1 MIQQASRHSFSL
13 GPESV
18 IIEAR
23 SYFCVSFIEMSGEM
37 AIKIFSD
44 SSADLPKRILE
55 QLGITL
61 VPLSIHFEHDQFEA
75 TMDNS
80 LFYKKMKEE
89 KELPKT
95 CSPSPNCFFQHFQN
109 TEPHEEILCISL
121 SSALSSTY
129 HHALMGKTM
138 MEEEHAGGK
147 TIEVIDSKNASL
159 GLGLLV
165 YKAAKMAKEGHTM
178 QDMVQMLKRNVTE
191 VKNYFVL
198 DTLENVVKGGRL
210 DRVRGAIA
218 SVLNIKLLMKASEEG
233 TLEVL
238 EKTRG
243 TQNAIK
249 KMIDR
254 IGDAGHDFEKR
265 VLGIAHSN
273 CEERAREVMDMILKR
288 YPFKDVILS
297 EMGPVIGTYAGEGGI
312 LVSHT

>member
-1 MIQQASRHSFSL
+1 
-13 GPESV
+13 
-18 IIEAR
+18 
-23 SYFCVSFIEMSGEM
+23 M

-44 SSADLPKRILE
+44 GSADLPKRILE

-61 VPLSIHFEHDQFEA
+61 VPLSVHFENDEYKSD
-75 TMDNS
+75 MDLS
-80 LFYKKMKEE
+80 LFYKKMKDEST
-89 KELPKT
+89 LPKT
-95 CSPSPNCFFQHFQN
+95 CSPSPNCFYERFQETDPN
-109 TEPHEEILCISL
+109 EDILCISL

-138 MEEEHAGGK
+138 LDEEQPGVRN
-147 TIEVIDSKNASL
+147 IEVIDSKNASL

-178 QDMVQMLKRNVTE
+178 QDMVQTLKRNITE

-233 TLEVL
+233 TLEVV
-238 EKTRG
+238 EKARG

-265 VLGIAHSN
+265 ILAIAHSN
-273 CEERAREVMDMILKR
+273 CEERAREVMEMILKR
-288 YPFKDVILS
+288 YPFKEVIMS

>member
-1 MIQQASRHSFSL
+1 M
-13 GPESV
+13 SV
-18 IIEAR
+18 
-23 SYFCVSFIEMSGEM
+23 
-37 AIKIFSD
+37 KIFSD
-44 SSADLPKRILE
+44 GSADLPQRILE

-61 VPLSIHFEHDQFEA
+61 VPLCVHFDHEEHTSDMEPA
-75 TMDNS
+75 
-80 LFYKKMKEE
+80 LFYRKMKEA

-95 CSPSPNCFFQHFQN
+95 SSPSPHSFYRYFQE
-109 TEPHEEILCISL
+109 TEPDEDILCISL

-138 MEEEHAGGK
+138 MEEDHPGGK
-147 TIEVIDSKNASL
+147 RIEVIDSKNASL
-159 GLGLLV
+159 GLGLVV

-178 QDMVQMLKRNVTE
+178 QELAQAVRRNVSE

-233 TLEVL
+233 TLEVV

-249 KMIDR
+249 KLIDR
-254 IGDAGHDFEKR
+254 IGEAGHDFEKR
-265 VLGIAHSN
+265 ILGIAHSN
-273 CEERAREVMDMILKR
+273 CEERAKEVMEMILKR
-288 YPFKDVILS
+288 YPFKEVILS

-312 LVSHT
+312 LVSYA

>member
-1 MIQQASRHSFSL
+1 
-13 GPESV
+13 
-18 IIEAR
+18 
-23 SYFCVSFIEMSGEM
+23 M

-44 SSADLPKRILE
+44 GSADLPKRILE

-61 VPLSIHFEHDQFEA
+61 VPLSVHFEHEMHDSN
-75 TMDNS
+75 MDLE
-80 LFYKKMKEE
+80 LFYRKMKEE
-89 KELPKT
+89 PTLPKT
-95 CSPSPNCFFQHFQN
+95 CSPSPHCFLKHFRE
-109 TEPHEEILCISL
+109 TESHEDILCISL

-129 HHALMGKTM
+129 HHALMGKTLHD
-138 MEEEHAGGK
+138 EDQPGGK
-147 TIEVIDSKNASL
+147 TIEIIDSKNASL

-178 QDMVQMLKRNVTE
+178 QDMVQMVKRNMTE

-198 DTLENVVKGGRL
+198 DSLDNVIKGGRL

-218 SVLNIKLLMKASEEG
+218 SVLNIKLLMKASDEG

-238 EKTRG
+238 DKVRG

-249 KMIDR
+249 KLIER
-254 IGDAGHDFEKR
+254 IGEAGHDFEKR
-265 VLGIAHSN
+265 ILAIAHSN
-273 CEERAREVMDMILKR
+273 CEARAREVMEMILKR
-288 YPFKDVILS
+288 YPFKEVILS

>member
-1 MIQQASRHSFSL
+1 
-13 GPESV
+13 
-18 IIEAR
+18 
-23 SYFCVSFIEMSGEM
+23 M

-44 SSADLPKRILE
+44 GSADLPKRILE
-55 QLGITL
+55 QLDITL
-61 VPLSIHFEHDQFEA
+61 VPLSVHFEHDHYDSD
-75 TMDNS
+75 MDLD
-80 LFYKKMKEE
+80 LFYRKMKEE
-89 KELPKT
+89 CVLPKT
-95 CSPSPNCFFQHFQN
+95 CSPSPHSFLEYFKNAS
-109 TEPHEEILCISL
+109 EHEEILCISL

-138 MEEEHAGGK
+138 FEEEHQGK
-147 TIEVIDSKNASL
+147 KSIEVLDSKNASL

-165 YKAAKMAKEGHTM
+165 YKAAKMAKEGHTL
-178 QDMVQMLKRNVTE
+178 QEMVQTMKRSITE

-218 SVLNIKLLMKASEEG
+218 SVLNIKLLMRASEEG
-233 TLEVL
+233 NLEVL
-238 EKTRG
+238 EKVRG

-254 IGDAGHDFEKR
+254 IGDAGHGFEQR
-265 VLGIAHSN
+265 ILAIAHSN
-273 CEERAREVMDMILKR
+273 CEERAREVMEMILKR
-288 YPFKDVILS
+288 YPFKEVILA